1 MTDWTQSTAIEISTS
16 IGRREVSALEVTREI
31 LDRVDPGRVHLRRI
45 ARWHSSWRDDRAVEA
60 GAAYAAYAPA
70 LFRRPEVDPA
80 QAKPIPDRLP
90 SPGMV
95 MR

>member
-1 MTDWTQSTAIEISTS
+1 VSIPAGFTS
-16 IGRREVSALEVTREI
+16 GGLPVGIQLMAGRL
-31 LDRVDPGRVHLRRI
+31 
-45 ARWHSSWRDDRAVEA
+45 RDDRAVEA